1 MKNVLITGITGQDG
15 IFLTSEI
22 IKKYTN
28 TNIIGISRSKD
39 NNLFYKRLKSLNTNI
54 EKNLKIIQINL
65 EDKNQVLNF
74 IKDSNPEYI
83 FNLSGPSSVYESYKD
98 QSKTEESVKLI
109 FNNLTDSLIETNNLA
124 NFFQASSSEMFG
136 ISNNM
141 PLHEESH
148 FIPRSPYAKA
158 KLRNHEKVISLRDK
172 YSWPIYSGI
181 MFNHESQFRSKN
193 YLFMKVIDAA
203 KKIKE
208 GKLKELTVGSLD
220 YVRDWSYARDTV
232 QAILLIIQKGVSG
245 SYVIGS
251 GDGHKISDLIEKVF
265 NSFDLN
271 YLEYVKVDNN
281 FLREGD
287 PEIIISNPHKIKKEL
302 NWNTETSFEQL
313 IDYCIHSQI
322 N

>member
-124 NFFQASSSEMFG
+124 NFLLPFSANSFPFNLFFWMYCTISSLCLFN
-136 ISNNM
+136 I
-141 PLHEESH
+141 
-148 FIPRSPYAKA
+148 A
-158 KLRNHEKVISLRDK
+158 SLR
-172 YSWPIYSGI
+172 SM
-181 MFNHESQFRSKN
+181 MFCSIIF
-193 YLFMKVIDAA
+193 VIFST
-203 KKIKE
+203 
-208 GKLKELTVGSLD
+208 L
-220 YVRDWSYARDTV
+220 
-232 QAILLIIQKGVSG
+232 Q
-245 SYVIGS
+245 
-251 GDGHKISDLIEKVF
+251 
-265 NSFDLN
+265 
-271 YLEYVKVDNN
+271 
-281 FLREGD
+281 
-287 PEIIISNPHKIKKEL
+287 
-302 NWNTETSFEQL
+302 
-313 IDYCIHSQI
+313 
-322 N
+322 